1 MAQAKATPQAQN
13 RLQEI
18 FSSRYAVFY
27 VLVLPAFLLRMI
39 YTVIP
44 IIQTVL
50 ISFTDRTI
58 LGGRYIGLR
67 NYEILVRDSTLIGSL
82 GWTLLYTGTSAIAET
97 VVGLGIAILLM
108 QNLRLRWLS
117 NFIML
122 LPWVVAPML
131 AAVAFQILYFEDG
144 GILNEILRQLGFGNA
159 AVRWLSD
166 AETARVSTILMTVW
180 KNVSWVALI
189 FMAAAIGSL
198 SKEVLEAAAVD
209 GANTLQRFWY
219 VMLPLLKPA
228 IYLVLLLRAMAE
240 VQTFEQIY
248 GLTRGG
254 PGSATKTLALY
265 AFERFFQQLRYG
277 YGSAVNMVLLVMTIA
292 IGAIFAWLL
301 YRSRE
306 I

>member
-1 MAQAKATPQAQN
+1 MAQATATPMAQS
-13 RLQEI
+13 RLHSL

-39 YTVIP
+39 YSIIP
-44 IIQTVL
+44 VIQTIL
-50 ISFTDRTI
+50 LSFTNRTI
-58 LGGRYIGLR
+58 IGGQYIGLR
-67 NYEILVRDSTLIGSL
+67 NYEILARDSTLIGSL
-82 GWTLLYTGTSAIAET
+82 GWTLLYTGTSAVAET
-97 VVGLGIAILLM
+97 VIGLGIAVLLM

-122 LPWVVAPML
+122 LPWVVAPIL
-131 AAVAFQILYFEDG
+131 AAIAFRILYFEDG
-144 GILNEILRQLGFGNA
+144 GILNEILRQLGFGNV

-166 AETARVSTILMTVW
+166 AETARFSTIAMTVW

-189 FMAAAIGSL
+189 FMAALGSL
-198 SKEVLEAAAVD
+198 PKEALEAAAVD
-209 GANTLQRFWY
+209 GANALQRFWY
-219 VMLPLLKPA
+219 VSLPLLKPA

-265 AFERFFQQLRYG
+265 AFERFFQQQRHG
-277 YGSAVNMVLLVMTIA
+277 YGSAVNLVLLVVTVI
-292 IGAIFAWLL
+292 IGGIFAWLL

>member
-1 MAQAKATPQAQN
+1 MAQARMTPQAHS
-13 RLQEI
+13 RLQDI
-18 FSSRYAVFY
+18 FASRYAVFY

-39 YTVIP
+39 YTIIP

-50 ISFTDRTI
+50 ISFTNRTI
-58 LGGRYIGLR
+58 LGGQYIGLR
-67 NYEILVRDSTLIGSL
+67 NYEVLAKDSTLIGSL
-82 GWTLLYTGTSAIAET
+82 GWTLALHRRTAAVAET
-97 VVGLGIAILLM
+97 VIGLGIAVLLM

-144 GILNEILRQLGFGNA
+144 GILNAILQELGFGNA

-166 AETARVSTILMTVW
+166 AETARFSTIAMTIW

-189 FMAAAIGSL
+189 FMAAIGSL

-209 GANTLQRFWY
+209 GANALQRFWY
-219 VMLPLLKPA
+219 VTLPLLKPA

-277 YGSAVNMVLLVMTIA
+277 YGSAVNMVLLLLTIV

>member
-1 MAQAKATPQAQN
+1 MAQAKSKLAAPG
-13 RLQEI
+13 RLQNM
-18 FSSRYAVFY
+18 FSSRYAVLY
-27 VLVLPAFLLRMI
+27 ALVLPAFILRMI
-39 YTVIP
+39 YSILP
-44 IIQTVL
+44 IIQTAV
-50 ISFTDRTI
+50 ISLTDRTI
-58 LGGRYIGLR
+58 MSPGRYIGLR
-67 NYEILVRDSTLIGSL
+67 NYAHLAQDATLIGSL
-82 GWTLLYTGTSAIAET
+82 GWTLLYTGAAALAET
-97 VVGLGIAILLM
+97 VIGLGIAVLLM
-108 QNLRLRWLS
+108 QKLRLRWLS

-122 LPWVVAPML
+122 LPWAVAPIL

-144 GILNEILRQLGFGNA
+144 GILNEILRQLGFGNT

-166 AETARVSTILMTVW
+166 AETARFSVIAMSVW

-189 FMAAAIGSL
+189 FMAAIGSL

-209 GANTLQRFWY
+209 GANALQRFWH
-219 VMLPLLKPA
+219 VTLPLLKPA

-277 YGSAVNMVLLVMTIA
+277 YGSAVNIVLLLVTIA
-292 IGAIFAWLL
+292 IGGIFAWLL

-306 I
+306 H

>member
-1 MAQAKATPQAQN
+1 MAQAKATSAPQS
-13 RLQEI
+13 RLQEL
-18 FSSRYAVFY
+18 FASRYAVFY

-50 ISFTDRTI
+50 ISFTNRTI
-58 LGGRYIGLR
+58 MGGKYIGLR
-67 NYEILVRDSTLIGSL
+67 NYESLTRDATLIGSL
-82 GWTLLYTGTSAIAET
+82 GWTLLYTGAAAVAET
-97 VVGLGIAILLM
+97 AIGLGIAVLLM

-131 AAVAFQILYFEDG
+131 AAVAFRILYFEDG
-144 GILNEILRQLGFGNA
+144 GILNAILQELGFGNA

-166 AETARVSTILMTVW
+166 AETARFSVIAMTVW

-189 FMAAAIGSL
+189 FMAAIGSL

-219 VMLPLLKPA
+219 VTLPLLKPA
-228 IYLVLLLRAMAE
+228 IYLVMLLRAMAE

-277 YGSAVNMVLLVMTIA
+277 YGSAVNMVLLLLTIA

>member
-1 MAQAKATPQAQN
+1 MQTS
-13 RLQEI
+13 RLQDL
-18 FSSRYAVFY
+18 FASRYAVFY
-27 VLVLPAFLLRMI
+27 VLVLPAFLLRMVYSI
-39 YTVIP
+39 IP
-44 IIQTVL
+44 IIQTAL
-50 ISFTDRTI
+50 ISFTNRTI
-58 LGGRYIGLR
+58 LGGQYIGLR
-67 NYEILVRDSTLIGSL
+67 NYEILTKDATLIGSL
-82 GWTLLYTGTSAIAET
+82 GWTLLYTGVSAVAET
-97 VVGLGIAILLM
+97 IIGLGIAILLM

-144 GILNEILRQLGFGNA
+144 GILNAILQELGFGNA
-159 AVRWLSD
+159 AVRWLSN
-166 AETARVSTILMTVW
+166 AETARFSVIAMTVW

-189 FMAAAIGSL
+189 FMAAIGSL

-219 VMLPLLKPA
+219 VSLPLLKPA

-265 AFERFFQQLRYG
+265 AFERFFQQFRYG
-277 YGSAVNMVLLVMTIA
+277 YGSAVNMVLLALTIA
-292 IGAIFAWLL
+292 IGGIFAWLL

>member
-1 MAQAKATPQAQN
+1 MQTS
-13 RLQEI
+13 RLQDL
-18 FSSRYAVFY
+18 FASRYAVFY
-27 VLVLPAFLLRMI
+27 VLVLPAFLLRMVYSI
-39 YTVIP
+39 IP
-44 IIQTVL
+44 IIQTAL
-50 ISFTDRTI
+50 ISFTNRTI
-58 LGGRYIGLR
+58 LGGQYIGLR
-67 NYEILVRDSTLIGSL
+67 NYEILTKDATLIGSL
-82 GWTLLYTGTSAIAET
+82 GWTLLYTGVSAVAET
-97 VVGLGIAILLM
+97 IIGLGIAILLM

-131 AAVAFQILYFEDG
+131 AAVAFRILYFEDG
-144 GILNEILRQLGFGNA
+144 GILNAILQELGFGNA

-166 AETARVSTILMTVW
+166 AETARFSVIAMTVW

-189 FMAAAIGSL
+189 FMAAIGSL

-219 VMLPLLKPA
+219 VTLPLLKPA

-265 AFERFFQQLRYG
+265 TFERFFQQLRYG
-277 YGSAVNMVLLVMTIA
+277 YGSAVNIVLLLLTIV

>member
-1 MAQAKATPQAQN
+1 MAPANAPATAHS
-13 RLQEI
+13 RLQEL

-27 VLVLPAFLLRMI
+27 VLVLPAFVLRMVYSI
-39 YTVIP
+39 IP
-44 IIQTVL
+44 IVQTVL
-50 ISFTDRTI
+50 ISFTNRTI
-58 LGGRYIGLR
+58 LGGQYIGLR
-67 NYEILVRDSTLIGSL
+67 NYEVLARDATLIGSL
-82 GWTLLYTGTSAIAET
+82 GWTLVYTGASAITET
-97 VVGLGIAILLM
+97 VIGLGIAVLLM

-131 AAVAFQILYFEDG
+131 AAVAFQILFFEDG
-144 GILNEILRQLGFGNA
+144 GILNAILLELGFGNA

-166 AETARVSTILMTVW
+166 AETARFSVIAMTVW

-189 FMAAAIGSL
+189 FMAAIGSL

-209 GANTLQRFWY
+209 GANALQRFWY
-219 VMLPLLKPA
+219 VTLPLLKPA
-228 IYLVLLLRAMAE
+228 VYLVLLLRAMAE

-254 PGSATKTLALY
+254 PGGATKTLALY
-265 AFERFFQQLRYG
+265 AFERFFQQFRYG

-292 IGAIFAWLL
+292 IGGIFAWLL

-306 I
+306 A

>member
-1 MAQAKATPQAQN
+1 MQTS
-13 RLQEI
+13 RLQEL
-18 FSSRYAVFY
+18 FASRYAVFY

-50 ISFTDRTI
+50 ISFTNRTI
-58 LGGRYIGLR
+58 LGGQYIGLR
-67 NYEILVRDSTLIGSL
+67 NYEVLARDSTLIGSL
-82 GWTLLYTGTSAIAET
+82 GWTLLYTGTSAVAET
-97 VVGLGIAILLM
+97 IIGLGIAVLLM

-131 AAVAFQILYFEDG
+131 AAVAFQILFFEDG
-144 GILNEILRQLGFGNA
+144 GILNAILQELGFGNA

-166 AETARVSTILMTVW
+166 AETARFSVIAMTVW

-189 FMAAAIGSL
+189 FMAAIGSL

-219 VMLPLLKPA
+219 VTLPLLKPA

-265 AFERFFQQLRYG
+265 AFERFFQQFRYG
-277 YGSAVNMVLLVMTIA
+277 YGSAVNMVLLVLTIA
-292 IGAIFAWLL
+292 IGAVFAWLL

>member
-1 MAQAKATPQAQN
+1 MQTS
-13 RLQEI
+13 RLQDL
-18 FSSRYAVFY
+18 FASRYAVFY

-44 IIQTVL
+44 VIQTVL
-50 ISFTDRTI
+50 ISFTNRTI
-58 LGGRYIGLR
+58 LGGQYIGLR
-67 NYEILVRDSTLIGSL
+67 NYEVLARDSTLIGSL
-82 GWTLLYTGTSAIAET
+82 GWTLLYTGASAVAET
-97 VVGLGIAILLM
+97 IIGLGIAALLM

-131 AAVAFQILYFEDG
+131 AAVAFQILFFEDG
-144 GILNEILRQLGFGNA
+144 GILNAILQELGFGNA

-166 AETARVSTILMTVW
+166 AETARFSVIAMTVW

-189 FMAAAIGSL
+189 FMAAIGSL

-219 VMLPLLKPA
+219 VTLPLLKPA

-265 AFERFFQQLRYG
+265 AFERFFQQFRYG
-277 YGSAVNMVLLVMTIA
+277 YGSAVNMVLLLLTIA
-292 IGAIFAWLL
+292 IGAVFAWLL